1 MSWEH
6 VLKADFSFRDVIK
19 NSRGIY
25 AKVLGKIQ
33 LTGQLTELGGN
44 LLGDALKALE
54 NEEGLTVTDK
64 RKMAEVLL
72 LEPMLIGLDML
83 NDPEMEKRLDII
95 ERDTVSNI
103 KEKKPSDDEKP
114 DSEELMQSLQEVIDD
129 ASGKVMIE
137 FRKEITKIVDK
148 KMSDSPS
155 MKRHELTQAIIP
167 VMRSGAFIDYIAIL
181 TSALVRKVVDDSK
194 KLSQETEPDIDITD
208 DKFSEA
214 FQQANKMDWKGI
226 LKE

>member
-1 MSWEH
+1 MNWEH

-83 NDPEMEKRLDII
+83 NDPEMEERLDII

-103 KEKKPSDDEKP
+103 EEKKPSDEEKP
-114 DSEELMQSLQEVIDD
+114 DSEELMQSLQEVIND
-129 ASGKVMIE
+129 ASGKVMVE
-137 FRKEITKIVDK
+137 FIKEITKIVDR
-148 KMSDSPS
+148 KM
-155 MKRHELTQAIIP
+155 
-167 VMRSGAFIDYIAIL
+167 
-181 TSALVRKVVDDSK
+181 
-194 KLSQETEPDIDITD
+194 
-208 DKFSEA
+208 
-214 FQQANKMDWKGI
+214 
-226 LKE
+226 

>member
-1 MSWEH
+1 MNWEH

-103 KEKKPSDDEKP
+103 KEKS
-114 DSEELMQSLQEVIDD
+114 Q
-129 ASGKVMIE
+129 VM
-137 FRKEITKIVDK
+137 
-148 KMSDSPS
+148 
-155 MKRHELTQAIIP
+155 MKSQIP
-167 VMRSGAFIDYIAIL
+167 R
-181 TSALVRKVVDDSK
+181 
-194 KLSQETEPDIDITD
+194 
-208 DKFSEA
+208 
-214 FQQANKMDWKGI
+214 N
-226 LKE
+226 